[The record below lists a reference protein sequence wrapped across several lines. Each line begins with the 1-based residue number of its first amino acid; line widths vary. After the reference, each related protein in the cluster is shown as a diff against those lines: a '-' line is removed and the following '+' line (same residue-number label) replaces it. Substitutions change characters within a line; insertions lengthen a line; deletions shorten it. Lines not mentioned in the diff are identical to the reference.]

1 MKLSVVIS
9 AFNEEKKIED
19 ALKSAA
25 FADEIIF
32 VDNSSSDKTLE
43 TAKKYTSKT
52 FTRPNNSMLN
62 VNKNF
67 GFSKS
72 SGDWIFSLDADE
84 RISEELQKEIKNV
97 INKKNSI
104 NGYWIP
110 RKNIIFGKWIE
121 HTGWYP
127 DNQLRLFKKSKGKFL
142 EKHVH
147 EMVNVQGET
156 ETLKGHLIHYNY
168 DNINQFLRKME
179 LYIEN
184 ESSDLISKK
193 YSLSPIDSIRF
204 PLKEFMGRYFA
215 REGYKDGLHGLVLSL
230 LMAFYHLG
238 VFVKLWEKQ
247 GFKETS
253 EGIFMRDLRGEF
265 KEVKKEFKYWVLTV
279 LMHQTRNPFK
289 KVGYRIVRKFSK

>member
-1 MKLSVVIS
+1 MKLSIVIS
-9 AFNEEKKIED
+9 AFNEEKRVED
-19 ALKSAA
+19 ALKSAI

-32 VDNSSSDKTLE
+32 VDNTSSDKTLE
-43 TAKKYTSKT
+43 IAKKYTQKV
-52 FTRPNNSMLN
+52 FVRPNNLMLN

-67 GFSKS
+67 GFSKA

-84 RISEELQKEIKNV
+84 RISKDLQKEIKN
-97 INKKNSI
+97 ILDKKNSE

-127 DNQLRLFKKSKGKFL
+127 DNQLRLFKRGKGRFP

-147 EMVNVQGET
+147 EMVKVDGET
-156 ETLKGHLIHYNY
+156 EKLNGHLIHYNY

-179 LYIEN
+179 IYIES
-184 ESSDLISKK
+184 ESEDLISKK
-193 YSLSPIDSIRF
+193 YVISAIDSVRF
-204 PLKEFMGRYFA
+204 PLKEFISRFFA

-238 VFVKLWEKQ
+238 VYIKLWEKQ
-247 GFKETS
+247 KFRETS
-253 EGIFMRDLRGEF
+253 SESLVKDLKGEF
-265 KEVKKEFKYWVLTV
+265 KSIKKEFRYWVITMF
-279 LMHQTRNPFK
+279 MHQTRNPFK
-289 KVGYRIVRKFSK
+289 KIGFRLARKFGK